1 MVVEGG
7 DREVLRKVDTAVV
20 GYIFF
25 VLLRSYCCRIMKEKL
40 VLLILLFVPALILT
54 AQSKQQAKLL
64 QKAYKENS
72 TEMLFEFF
80 DNWANEVPSNE
91 KKAKDPYV
99 KESHKVFAAFYQPMQ
114 MVKRGKRQTMYD
126 DKPYYIVQSSLWRI
140 GKAETILYKQ
150 KEIDSFWIARCL
162 PVYADDTAY
171 QRKWLEN
178 LPPDAWS
185 DFWFNFYNDWG
196 MNSIYVP
203 NVVVESDVEFRPPV
217 HIEGKKVVYLTK
229 KYKKL
234 LDAFLEDDH
243 VDLGEYNIMQPAYSK
258 GDSRAKQQFLD
269 SAAHIYYGH
278 WGGYWQY
285 ETYPEAEQIIFNP
298 EMNRAVVLFRFV
310 YEGGQVILEKQ
321 NGEWTVVDTRFIWI
335 E

>member
-1 MVVEGG
+1 MIE
-7 DREVLRKVDTAVV
+7 K
-20 GYIFF
+20 FF
-25 VLLRSYCCRIMKEKL
+25 
-40 VLLILLFVPALILT
+40 LILLLFVPALT
-54 AQSKQQAKLL
+54 SMAQHKQQAKLL
-64 QKAYKENS
+64 RKALEENS

-80 DNWANEVPSNE
+80 DNWANEVQSNE
-91 KKAKDPYV
+91 KKAKNPYV
-99 KESHKVFAAFYQPMQ
+99 AEAHKVFAAFYQPMQ
-114 MVKRGKRQTMYD
+114 MVKRGARQTMYD
-126 DKPYYIVQSSLWRI
+126 DKPYYIVQSSLWKI
-140 GKAETILYKQ
+140 CKTDVILYKQ
-150 KEIDSFWIARCL
+150 EEIDSFMIARIL

-171 QRKWLEN
+171 QRQWLEN
-178 LPPDAWS
+178 LPPEGWS
-185 DFWFNFYNDWG
+185 GYWFNYYNDWRSWNTIS
-196 MNSIYVP
+196 MPKVTVDSA
-203 NVVVESDVEFRPPV
+203 VEFRPPV
-217 HIEGKKVVYLTK
+217 HFEGKKVVYLTK

-234 LDAFLEDDH
+234 LDAFLEDRH
-243 VDLGEYNIMQPAYSK
+243 VDLGENNIMQPAYSK
-258 GDSRAKQQFLD
+258 GDSRAKQQFID

>member
-1 MVVEGG
+1 MIE
-7 DREVLRKVDTAVV
+7 K
-20 GYIFF
+20 FF
-25 VLLRSYCCRIMKEKL
+25 
-40 VLLILLFVPALILT
+40 LILLLFVPVLT
-54 AQSKQQAKLL
+54 SMAQNRQQAKLL
-64 QKAYKENS
+64 QKAYEENS
-72 TEMLFEFF
+72 TEILFEFF
-80 DNWANEVPSNE
+80 DNWANEVQSNE
-91 KKAKDPYV
+91 KKAKDPYIA
-99 KESHKVFAAFYQPMQ
+99 EAHKVFAAFYQPMH
-114 MVKRGKRQTMYD
+114 MVKRGARQTMYD
-126 DKPYYIVQSSLWRI
+126 DKPYYIVQSSLWKI
-140 GKAETILYKQ
+140 CKTDVILYKQ
-150 KEIDSFWIARCL
+150 KEIDSFMIARIL

-178 LPPDAWS
+178 LPPEGWS
-185 DFWFNFYNDWG
+185 GYWFNYYNDWG
-196 MNSIYVP
+196 WNAICMPKVT
-203 NVVVESDVEFRPPV
+203 VESVVDFRSPV
-217 HIEGKKVVYLTK
+217 NVEGKKVVYLTK

-234 LDAFLEDDH
+234 LDTFLEDHH
-243 VDLGEYNIMQPAYSK
+243 VDLGKNNIMQPASSK
-258 GDSRAKQQFLD
+258 GDSRAKQQFID